1 MMSPAM
7 MAETI
12 AKALGGCTVGGGW
25 MARCPA
31 NDDGS
36 PVTAVIELPGNMG

>member
-1 MMSPAM
+1 MMRPAM
-7 MAETI
+7 TAETI
-12 AKALGGCTVGGGW
+12 ARALGGRTVGGGW

-36 PVTAVIELPGNMG
+36 PVTAVIELPWKML